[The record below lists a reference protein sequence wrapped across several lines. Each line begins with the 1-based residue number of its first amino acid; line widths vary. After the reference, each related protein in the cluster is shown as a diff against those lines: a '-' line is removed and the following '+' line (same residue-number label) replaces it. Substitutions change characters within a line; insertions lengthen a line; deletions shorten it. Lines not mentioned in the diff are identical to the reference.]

1 MSDFFKK
8 KVTIGFES
16 VFNFT
21 EDDFLDKIRV
31 RRSQALT
38 RYNVFSIIPYI
49 NIQSINPDYSC
60 GNFTSISI
68 GWLFIHIHFIVRGS
82 K

>member
-1 MSDFFKK
+1 MSNFFKK

-21 EDDFLDKIRV
+21 QSEYLDKLNV
-31 RRSQALT
+31 RQSYDLT
-38 RYNVFSIIPYI
+38 KYSIFAITPYI
-49 NIQSINPDYSC
+49 HIQSINPNYEC
-60 GNFTSISI
+60 GSFTSISI